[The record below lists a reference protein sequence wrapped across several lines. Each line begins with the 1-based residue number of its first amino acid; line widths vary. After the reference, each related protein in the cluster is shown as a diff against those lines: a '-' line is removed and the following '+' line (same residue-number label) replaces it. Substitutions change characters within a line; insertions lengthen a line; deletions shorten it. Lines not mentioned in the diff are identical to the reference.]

1 MPPEIDRM
9 MTEPTVYA
17 AVALTALLVFIWLIA
32 RRKRG
37 QKASPATRQQVRAI
51 ASSPQEVRTL
61 SRAIEQSPAAVIVT
75 DLDANI
81 LYVNPRFTLIT
92 GYTSDEV
99 LGRNPRL
106 LQSGQTE
113 TSVFGDMWFTL
124 RQKRP
129 WSGQFINRRKNGQ
142 VYWEEAHI
150 SPVLDNTG
158 AVYQYVGFLMDVSDR
173 KAAEERL
180 NHQMYLLEAAQQAAR
195 IGYYETDIVQ
205 GTWYSSPML
214 NEIYGIDKFFVRT
227 VASWTQ
233 LIHPDDRQRVSDYFT
248 RILREGTPFHLQYRV
263 IRYRDGQICWVD
275 VWGRLELENGQPVRV
290 IGTVMDVTERKL
302 AELELEAYRKSLE
315 AQIADR
321 TRALNESNQ
330 RLAAAVE
337 VAEAASMAKSDF
349 LANMS
354 HEIRTPM
361 NAIIGM
367 TGLLEQETVDP
378 GQREKLK
385 RIIAAGD
392 HLLAI
397 IEDILDL
404 SRIEASKMQLY
415 LSVFRPRDL
424 VAQCINL
431 LMDTIEEKGLKVV
444 CEIDP
449 DVPEA
454 VQGDLARLKQI
465 LINFGS
471 NATKFTDK
479 GMIRFSVAN
488 LQQDASSCLL
498 RFQVEDT
505 GIGIDRAVID
515 RIFLTFEQ
523 ADSSTTR
530 RYGGTGLGLA
540 ICKRLARL
548 MGGDIGAES
557 TLGVGSKFWFTAR
570 LEIVEDYT
578 APAEPPPPA
587 LPQEAAA
594 TDLKGARILLV
605 EDNSANQDI
614 TKDLLE
620 NAGFHVDMAENGQE
634 AIQLA
639 QTRSYD
645 LLLMDSQMPVMDG
658 LEATRVIR
666 GLPDYAETPII
677 ALTANAYE
685 QNRRN
690 CLEAGMNDFIAK
702 PVKMSVLLA
711 SVSQWLMRAAP
722 NAQTEPATTPAP
734 EAEADKPD
742 DEVVRQFLQ
751 QLERLLETKDSAAYR
766 LIKED
771 SPVIKA
777 ALGEQYRPIRRMI
790 ENFDYAKALENVQA
804 CRDQI
809 TEAAPD

>member
-1 MPPEIDRM
+1 
-9 MTEPTVYA
+9 MTEPTVLA
-17 AVALTALLVFIWLIA
+17 AVALAAMLVSVWLIA
-32 RRKRG
+32 RLKRG
-37 QKASPATRQQVRAI
+37 GKPPSAKRQQERAV
-51 ASSPQEVRTL
+51 ATSPQEVRTL
-61 SRAIEQSPAAVIVT
+61 SRAMEQSPAAVIVT
-75 DLDANI
+75 DVDANI

-92 GYTSDEV
+92 GYTPEEV

-106 LQSGQTE
+106 LQSGQTA

-129 WSGQFINRRKNGQ
+129 WSGQFVNRRKNGQ
-142 VYWEEAHI
+142 VYWEEAHV
-150 SPVLDNTG
+150 SPVLDETG

-173 KAAEERL
+173 RAAEERL

-195 IGYYETDIVQ
+195 IGYYETDVAQ

-227 VASWTQ
+227 VDSWTQ
-233 LIHPDDRQRVSDYFT
+233 LIHPDDRQRVSDYFS

-275 VWGRLELENGQPVRV
+275 VWGRLEWENGRPVRV

-367 TGLLEQETVDP
+367 TGLLEQETLDS

-444 CEIDP
+444 CEVDP

-465 LINFGS
+465 LINFGG

-479 GMIRFSVAN
+479 GIIRFSVAT

-505 GIGIDRAVID
+505 GIGIDRDVID

-570 LEIVEDYT
+570 LEIVEDHSF
-578 APAEPPPPA
+578 PAES
-587 LPQEAAA
+587 LPSVSPHESAAI
-594 TDLKGARILLV
+594 DLKGARILLV

-614 TKDLLE
+614 THDLLE
-620 NAGFHVDMAENGQE
+620 NAGFHVDMAGNGQE

-639 QTRSYD
+639 QSRSYD
-645 LLLMDSQMPVMDG
+645 LILMDSQMPVMDG
-658 LEATRVIR
+658 LEATRAIR
-666 GLPDYAETPII
+666 SLPDYAATPII

-711 SVSQWLMRAAP
+711 TVGQWLVRPGPHAE
-722 NAQTEPATTPAP
+722 TEPAPPSSAVV
-734 EAEADKPD
+734 AADKPD
-742 DEVVRQFLQ
+742 EEVIRQFLQ

-766 LIKED
+766 LIKTD
-771 SPVIKA
+771 SPVIQA
-777 ALGEQYRPIRRMI
+777 ALGAQYRPIRRMI
-790 ENFDYAKALENVQA
+790 ENFDYAKALENLQA
-804 CRDQI
+804 CRGPVSEVD
-809 TEAAPD
+809 EA

>member
-1 MPPEIDRM
+1 M
-9 MTEPTVYA
+9 MTEPTVLA
-17 AVALTALLVFIWLIA
+17 AVALAAMLVSVWLIA
-32 RRKRG
+32 RLKRG
-37 QKASPATRQQVRAI
+37 GKPPSAKRQQERAV
-51 ASSPQEVRTL
+51 ATSPQEVRTL
-61 SRAIEQSPAAVIVT
+61 SRAMEQSPAAVIVT
-75 DLDANI
+75 DVDANI

-92 GYTSDEV
+92 GYTPEEV

-106 LQSGQTE
+106 LQSGQTA

-129 WSGQFINRRKNGQ
+129 WSGQFVNRRKNGQ
-142 VYWEEAHI
+142 VYWEEAHV
-150 SPVLDNTG
+150 SPVLDETG

-173 KAAEERL
+173 RAAEERL

-195 IGYYETDIVQ
+195 IGYYETDVAQ

-227 VASWTQ
+227 VDSWTQ
-233 LIHPDDRQRVSDYFT
+233 LIHPDDRQRVSDYFS

-275 VWGRLELENGQPVRV
+275 VWGRLELENGRPVRV

-367 TGLLEQETVDP
+367 TGLLEQETLDP

-444 CEIDP
+444 CEVDP

-465 LINFGS
+465 LINFGA

-479 GMIRFSVAN
+479 GMIRFSVAT

-505 GIGIDRAVID
+505 GIGIDRDVID

-570 LEIVEDYT
+570 LEIVEDHSF
-578 APAEPPPPA
+578 PAEPLPPA
-587 LPQEAAA
+587 SFNESAAI
-594 TDLKGARILLV
+594 DLKGARILLV

-614 TKDLLE
+614 THDLLE
-620 NAGFHVDMAENGQE
+620 NAGFHVDMAGNGQE

-639 QTRSYD
+639 QSRSYD
-645 LLLMDSQMPVMDG
+645 LILMDSQMPVMDG
-658 LEATRVIR
+658 LEATRAIR
-666 GLPDYAETPII
+666 SLPDYAATPII

-711 SVSQWLMRAAP
+711 TVGQWLVRPGPHAE
-722 NAQTEPATTPAP
+722 TEPAPPSSAVV
-734 EAEADKPD
+734 AADKPD
-742 DEVVRQFLQ
+742 EEVIRQFLQ

-766 LIKED
+766 LIKTD
-771 SPVIKA
+771 SPVIQA
-777 ALGEQYRPIRRMI
+777 ALGAQYRPIRRMI
-790 ENFDYAKALENVQA
+790 ENFDYAKALENLQA
-804 CRDQI
+804 CRGPVSEVD
-809 TEAAPD
+809 EA

>member
-1 MPPEIDRM
+1 
-9 MTEPTVYA
+9 
-17 AVALTALLVFIWLIA
+17 
-32 RRKRG
+32 
-37 QKASPATRQQVRAI
+37 
-51 ASSPQEVRTL
+51 
-61 SRAIEQSPAAVIVT
+61 
-75 DLDANI
+75 
-81 LYVNPRFTLIT
+81 
-92 GYTSDEV
+92 
-99 LGRNPRL
+99 
-106 LQSGQTE
+106 
-113 TSVFGDMWFTL
+113 
-124 RQKRP
+124 
-129 WSGQFINRRKNGQ
+129 
-142 VYWEEAHI
+142 
-150 SPVLDNTG
+150 
-158 AVYQYVGFLMDVSDR
+158 
-173 KAAEERL
+173 
-180 NHQMYLLEAAQQAAR
+180 
-195 IGYYETDIVQ
+195 
-205 GTWYSSPML
+205 
-214 NEIYGIDKFFVRT
+214 
-227 VASWTQ
+227 
-233 LIHPDDRQRVSDYFT
+233 
-248 RILREGTPFHLQYRV
+248 
-263 IRYRDGQICWVD
+263 
-275 VWGRLELENGQPVRV
+275 
-290 IGTVMDVTERKL
+290 
-302 AELELEAYRKSLE
+302 
-315 AQIADR
+315 
-321 TRALNESNQ
+321 
-330 RLAAAVE
+330 
-337 VAEAASMAKSDF
+337 
-349 LANMS
+349 
-354 HEIRTPM
+354 M

-367 TGLLEQETVDP
+367 TGLLEQETLDS

-444 CEIDP
+444 CEVDP

-465 LINFGS
+465 LINFGG

-479 GMIRFSVAN
+479 GIIRFSVAT

-505 GIGIDRAVID
+505 GIGIDRDVID

-570 LEIVEDYT
+570 LEIVEDHSF
-578 APAEPPPPA
+578 PAES
-587 LPQEAAA
+587 LPSVSPHESAAI
-594 TDLKGARILLV
+594 DLKGARILLV

-614 TKDLLE
+614 THDLLE
-620 NAGFHVDMAENGQE
+620 NAGFHVDMAGNGQE

-639 QTRSYD
+639 QSRSYD
-645 LLLMDSQMPVMDG
+645 LILMDSQMPVMDG
-658 LEATRVIR
+658 LEATRAIR
-666 GLPDYAETPII
+666 SLPDYAATPII

-711 SVSQWLMRAAP
+711 TVGQWLVRPGPHAE
-722 NAQTEPATTPAP
+722 TEPAPPSSAVV
-734 EAEADKPD
+734 AADKPD
-742 DEVVRQFLQ
+742 EEVIRQFLQ

-766 LIKED
+766 LIKTD
-771 SPVIKA
+771 SPVIQA
-777 ALGEQYRPIRRMI
+777 ALGAQYRPIRRMI
-790 ENFDYAKALENVQA
+790 ENFDYAKALENLQA
-804 CRDQI
+804 CRGPVSEVD
-809 TEAAPD
+809 EA

>member
-1 MPPEIDRM
+1 ML
-9 MTEPTVYA
+9 TEPTVFA
-17 AVALTALLVFIWLIA
+17 AVALAALLVSVWLIA
-32 RRKRG
+32 RLKRG
-37 QKASPATRQQVRAI
+37 RKPPSATRQQERAV
-51 ASSPQEVRTL
+51 ATSPQEVRTL

-75 DLDANI
+75 DVDANI

-92 GYTSDEV
+92 GYSPEEV

-106 LQSGQTE
+106 LQSGQTA

-129 WSGQFINRRKNGQ
+129 WSGKFVNRRKNGQ
-142 VYWEEAHI
+142 VYWEEAHV
-150 SPVLDNTG
+150 SPVLDETG

-195 IGYYETDIVQ
+195 IGYYETDVAQ

-227 VASWTQ
+227 VDSWTQ
-233 LIHPDDRQRVSDYFT
+233 LIHPDDRQRVSDYFS

-275 VWGRLELENGQPVRV
+275 VWGRLESENGRPVRV

-330 RLAAAVE
+330 RLAAAVQ

-367 TGLLEQETVDP
+367 TGLLEQETLDP

-444 CEIDP
+444 CEVDP

-479 GMIRFSVAN
+479 GMIRFSVAA
-488 LQQDASSCLL
+488 LQQDSSSCLL

-505 GIGIDRAVID
+505 GIGIDRDVID

-570 LEIVEDYT
+570 LEIVEDHSF
-578 APAEPPPPA
+578 PAEPLPA
-587 LPQEAAA
+587 ASPHESSSI
-594 TDLKGARILLV
+594 DLKGARILLV

-614 TKDLLE
+614 THDLLE
-620 NAGFHVDMAENGQE
+620 NAGFHVDMAGNGQE

-645 LLLMDSQMPVMDG
+645 LILMDSQMPVMDG
-658 LEATRVIR
+658 LEATRAIR
-666 GLPDYAETPII
+666 SLPDYAVTPII

-685 QNRRN
+685 QNRRD
-690 CLEAGMNDFIAK
+690 CLDAGMNDFIAK

-711 SVSQWLMRAAP
+711 SVRQWLMRP
-722 NAQTEPATTPAP
+722 GPHVETEPAPPSAP
-734 EAEADKPD
+734 VAVADKPD
-742 DEVVRQFLQ
+742 EEVVRQFLQ

-766 LIKED
+766 LIKSD
-771 SPVIKA
+771 SPVIQA
-777 ALGEQYRPIRRMI
+777 ALGAQYRPIRRMI
-790 ENFDYAKALENVQA
+790 ENFDYAKALENLYT
-804 CRDQI
+804 CRGPASEVD
-809 TEAAPD
+809 EA

>member
-1 MPPEIDRM
+1 
-9 MTEPTVYA
+9 MTEPTVLA
-17 AVALTALLVFIWLIA
+17 AVALAAMLVSVWLIA
-32 RRKRG
+32 RLKRG
-37 QKASPATRQQVRAI
+37 GKPPSAKRQQERAV
-51 ASSPQEVRTL
+51 ATSPQEVRTL
-61 SRAIEQSPAAVIVT
+61 SRAMEQSPAAVIVT
-75 DLDANI
+75 DVDANI

-92 GYTSDEV
+92 GYTPEEV

-106 LQSGQTE
+106 LQSGQTA

-129 WSGQFINRRKNGQ
+129 WSGQFVNRRKNGQ
-142 VYWEEAHI
+142 VYWEDAHV
-150 SPVLDNTG
+150 SPVLDETG
-158 AVYQYVGFLMDVSDR
+158 AVYQYVGFLVDVSDR

-195 IGYYETDIVQ
+195 IGYYETDVAQ

-227 VASWTQ
+227 VDSWTQ
-233 LIHPDDRQRVSDYFT
+233 LIHPDDRQRVSDYFS

-275 VWGRLELENGQPVRV
+275 VWGRLEWENGRPVRV

-367 TGLLEQETVDP
+367 TGLLEQETLDP

-404 SRIEASKMQLY
+404 SRIEASKVQLY

-444 CEIDP
+444 CEVDP

-479 GMIRFSVAN
+479 GMIRFSVAT

-505 GIGIDRAVID
+505 GIGIDRDVID

-570 LEIVEDYT
+570 LEIVEDHSF
-578 APAEPPPPA
+578 PAEPLPPA
-587 LPQEAAA
+587 SFNESAAI
-594 TDLKGARILLV
+594 DLKGARILLV

-614 TKDLLE
+614 THDLLE
-620 NAGFHVDMAENGQE
+620 NAGFHVDMAGNGQE

-639 QTRSYD
+639 QSRSYD
-645 LLLMDSQMPVMDG
+645 LIIMDSQMPVMDG
-658 LEATRVIR
+658 LEATRAIR
-666 GLPDYAETPII
+666 SLPDYAATPII

-702 PVKMSVLLA
+702 PVKMSVLLD
-711 SVSQWLMRAAP
+711 SVRQWLVRP
-722 NAQTEPATTPAP
+722 GPHVETESTTPSTPA
-734 EAEADKPD
+734 AVVDTPD
-742 DEVVRQFLQ
+742 EEVVRQFLL

-766 LIKED
+766 LIKTD
-771 SPVIKA
+771 SPVIQA
-777 ALGEQYRPIRRMI
+777 ALGAHYRPIRRMI
-790 ENFDYAKALENVQA
+790 ENFDYAKALENLQA
-804 CRDQI
+804 CRGPVSEVD
-809 TEAAPD
+809 EA

>member
-1 MPPEIDRM
+1 MTPEL
-9 MTEPTVYA
+9 PVFL
-17 AVALTALLVFIWLIA
+17 AVALTALLVFVWLIA
-32 RRKRG
+32 RAQSSR
-37 QKASPATRQQVRAI
+37 KASTAMGQLDRAVAT
-51 ASSPQEVRTL
+51 SPHEVRTL

-92 GYTSDEV
+92 GYSSDDV
-99 LGRNPRL
+99 LGKNPRL
-106 LQSGQTE
+106 LQSGQTA

-129 WSGQFINRRKNGQ
+129 WSGQFVNRRKNGQ
-142 VYWEEAHI
+142 FYWEEAHI
-150 SPVLDNTG
+150 SPVLDENG
-158 AVYQYVGFLMDVSDR
+158 DIYQYVGFLMDISDR

-205 GTWYSSPML
+205 GTWFSSPML
-214 NEIYGIDKFFVRT
+214 NEIFGIDKFFVRSL
-227 VASWTQ
+227 ASWTQ
-233 LIHPDDRQRVSDYFT
+233 LIHPDDRQRVSDSFS
-248 RILREGTPFHLQYRV
+248 RILRDGTPFHLQYRV
-263 IRYRDGQICWVD
+263 IRYRDGEICWVD
-275 VWGRLELENGQPVRV
+275 VWGRLESENGRPVRV

-431 LMDTIEEKGLKVV
+431 LMDTIEEKGLTVV

-479 GMIRFSVAN
+479 GMIRFAVTT
-488 LQQDASSCLL
+488 LQQDAFSCLL

-505 GIGIDRAVID
+505 GIGIDRDVID

-570 LEIVEDYT
+570 LEIVENYI
-578 APAEPPPPA
+578 AAVEPLPPA
-587 LPQEAAA
+587 LPQEAVA
-594 TDLKGARILLV
+594 TDLQGARILLV
-605 EDNSANQDI
+605 EDNKANQNI
-614 TKDLLE
+614 TQELLE
-620 NAGFHVDMAENGQE
+620 NAGFRVDMAENGQE

-639 QTRSYD
+639 QARIYD
-645 LLLMDSQMPVMDG
+645 LILMDSQMPVMDG

-666 GLPDYAETPII
+666 ALPDYADTPII

-702 PVKMSVLLA
+702 PVKMSALLA
-711 SVSQWLMRAAP
+711 SIRQWLMRAGP
-722 NAQTEPATTPAP
+722 NFEAVPTLPPAP
-734 EAEADKPD
+734 VEEVDKPS
-742 DEVVRQFLQ
+742 EEIVRQFLQ

-790 ENFDYAKALENVQA
+790 ENFDYAKALENIRACHVQV
-804 CRDQI
+804 
-809 TEAAPD
+809 TEADRD

>member
-1 MPPEIDRM
+1 
-9 MTEPTVYA
+9 
-17 AVALTALLVFIWLIA
+17 
-32 RRKRG
+32 
-37 QKASPATRQQVRAI
+37 
-51 ASSPQEVRTL
+51 
-61 SRAIEQSPAAVIVT
+61 
-75 DLDANI
+75 
-81 LYVNPRFTLIT
+81 
-92 GYTSDEV
+92 
-99 LGRNPRL
+99 
-106 LQSGQTE
+106 
-113 TSVFGDMWFTL
+113 
-124 RQKRP
+124 
-129 WSGQFINRRKNGQ
+129 
-142 VYWEEAHI
+142 
-150 SPVLDNTG
+150 
-158 AVYQYVGFLMDVSDR
+158 
-173 KAAEERL
+173 
-180 NHQMYLLEAAQQAAR
+180 
-195 IGYYETDIVQ
+195 
-205 GTWYSSPML
+205 
-214 NEIYGIDKFFVRT
+214 
-227 VASWTQ
+227 
-233 LIHPDDRQRVSDYFT
+233 
-248 RILREGTPFHLQYRV
+248 
-263 IRYRDGQICWVD
+263 
-275 VWGRLELENGQPVRV
+275 V

-378 GQREKLK
+378 GQREKLM

-444 CEIDP
+444 CEVDP

-479 GMIRFSVAN
+479 GTIRFSVAT

-505 GIGIDRAVID
+505 GIGIDRDVID

-570 LEIVEDYT
+570 LDVVEDYIS
-578 APAEPPPPA
+578 PAEPLLPA
-587 LPQEAAA
+587 SPHESAAM
-594 TDLKGARILLV
+594 DLKGARILLV

-614 TKDLLE
+614 TQDLLE

-639 QTRSYD
+639 QTRTYD
-645 LLLMDSQMPVMDG
+645 LILMDSQMPVMDG
-658 LEATRVIR
+658 LEATRAIR
-666 GLPDYAETPII
+666 ALPDCVGTPII

-711 SVSQWLMRAAP
+711 SVRQWITRAGP
-722 NAQTEPATTPAP
+722 NVETEPAPPPAAA
-734 EAEADKPD
+734 AETDKPD
-742 DEVVRQFLQ
+742 EAVVRQFLQ

-766 LIKED
+766 LIKTD

-777 ALGEQYRPIRRMI
+777 ALGAQYRPIRRMI
-790 ENFDYAKALENVQA
+790 ENFDYVKALENLQA
-804 CRDQI
+804 FRVPVSEVDQ
-809 TEAAPD
+809 D